1 MKDIKTVVD
10 WLAGGATSAA
20 LSEDVLGQ
28 LCERLLE
35 CGLPLWRVAVFVNT
49 LHPDIMGRSFVWQV
63 QMGVKVSAA
72 PFAMMQTAT
81 YLDSP
86 VVAVY
91 ASRQPIRRHIADPNC
106 PDDFPILRDLRAEG
120 ATDYAAFPLV
130 FFDGAIHVATWS
142 TQQPGGF
149 TPKQFS
155 DLESVIAPLARVAE
169 IRALRRTA
177 ENLLETYVGHQTG
190 EKFSPARS
198 AAAMWKRSAPRS
210 GSRICAAS
218 PRSPSGCRRRS

>member
-1 MKDIKTVVD
+1 MKVT
-10 WLAGGATSAA
+10 
-20 LSEDVLGQ
+20 
-28 LCERLLE
+28 
-35 CGLPLWRVAVFVNT
+35 
-49 LHPDIMGRSFVWQV
+49 
-63 QMGVKVSAA
+63 AA
-72 PFAMMQTAT
+72 PFAMMQTAR

-86 VVAVY
+86 VVAIY
-91 ASRQPIRRHIADPNC
+91 ASRQPIRRHLADPNC

-149 TPKQFS
+149 TSKQFS

-190 EKFSPARS
+190 REDSRRQDPPRLCGSDPRRDLALGYAR
-198 AAAMWKRSAPRS
+198 
-210 GSRICAAS
+210 AS